1 METRANYATIGL
13 FTLIVIALG
22 FGFVYWLKRYDEVG
36 ARKELRLEFDGT
48 VNGLAKGGVV
58 YFNGIKVGVVS
69 SLTFDPNDPRRVIV
83 VASIAQTT
91 PVKPDTRAE
100 VNFNFLTGVAYVE
113 LFGGSLQAEDI
124 LAQPG
129 IPTLHGV
136 PSSLTDVI
144 SGANRMFKSAEKSI
158 DSINAMVAE
167 VTPSI
172 TQSIKNVEEF
182 TDALAGNADGVK
194 EFLAN
199 VSEMSKT
206 VGALSGKLEGLVE
219 HADQTISA
227 IDADKVR
234 STLDSAQSF
243 MKRIDDASAEIG
255 PIVADVRKVASD
267 FSGFSTSLNTT
278 LADLQGVIGAFDRQK
293 IETSLDGISSF
304 AGKLGNASN
313 DFDEIIADAKEA
325 ADNVNKFTSNVQSH
339 TADVDTIIAQ
349 AKQLTTRVNAASAR
363 LDGLLG
369 KADQFLGTEGG
380 ENFFT
385 EAASAARAIREAA
398 EAVSRQTNAVGGGLA
413 KFSGPGLDNM
423 QALINEL
430 RGSVARIDRAV
441 SAISRDPSSVVFGS
455 GGNSGVREYN
465 RR

>member
-1 METRANYATIGL
+1 
-13 FTLIVIALG
+13 
-22 FGFVYWLKRYDEVG
+22 
-36 ARKELRLEFDGT
+36 
-48 VNGLAKGGVV
+48 
-58 YFNGIKVGVVS
+58 
-69 SLTFDPNDPRRVIV
+69 
-83 VASIAQTT
+83 
-91 PVKPDTRAE
+91 
-100 VNFNFLTGVAYVE
+100 
-113 LFGGSLQAEDI
+113 
-124 LAQPG
+124 
-129 IPTLHGV
+129 
-136 PSSLTDVI
+136 
-144 SGANRMFKSAEKSI
+144 
-158 DSINAMVAE
+158 
-167 VTPSI
+167 
-172 TQSIKNVEEF
+172 
-182 TDALAGNADGVK
+182 
-194 EFLAN
+194 
-199 VSEMSKT
+199 MSKT

>member
-36 ARKELRLEFDGT
+36 ARKDLRLEFDGT

-69 SLTFDPNDPRRVIV
+69 SLTFDPNDPGRVIV

-129 IPTLHGV
+129 IPTLQGV

-144 SGANRMFKSAEKSI
+144 SGANRMFASAEKSI
-158 DSINAMVAE
+158 DSINSMVAE

-172 TQSIKNVEEF
+172 TRSIKNVEEF
-182 TDALAGNADGVK
+182 TDALAGNADGVQ

-219 HADQTISA
+219 HADQAISA

-243 MKRIDDASAEIG
+243 MKRVDDASAEIG
-255 PIVADVRKVASD
+255 PIVENVRKVASD
-267 FSGFSTSLNTT
+267 FAGFSTNLNAT
-278 LADLQGVIGAFDRQK
+278 LASVQEVVAAIDREK
-293 IETSLDGISSF
+293 IETSIDGISSF
-304 AGKLGNASN
+304 AGKLGNASD
-313 DFDEIIADAKEA
+313 DFDQIVADAKEA
-325 ADNVNKFTSNVQSH
+325 ADNVNKFTANIQSH

-349 AKQLTTRVNAASAR
+349 AKQLTMRVNAASAR

-385 EAASAARAIREAA
+385 EAASAARSIREAA
-398 EAVSRQTNAVGGGLA
+398 DAISRQTNAVGGGLA
-413 KFSGPGLDNM
+413 KFSGPGLDNV
-423 QALINEL
+423 QALVNEL
-430 RGSVARIDRAV
+430 RGSVSRIDRAV